1 MNIFKRFPPECS
13 GWIRLLEKHHN
24 SFFSKMDLDRSSREV
39 FKCDLSNFL
48 NIYILQRNV
57 EMFTFYARLC
67 TDQICSRV
75 DCEKSNDRIY
85 STLVSNKTPGIS
97 ASLKLWYLI
106 VSQLVLEIFKNFMK
120 NVTLKKVYFLSIRTF
135 SHFFKKCSHFHN
147 F

>member
-1 MNIFKRFPPECS
+1 MWFVKIFEYLYSPK
-13 GWIRLLEKHHN
+13 
-24 SFFSKMDLDRSSREV
+24 
-39 FKCDLSNFL
+39 
-48 NIYILQRNV
+48 NV

-120 NVTLKKVYFLSIRTF
+120 NFTLKKVYFLSIRTWF
-135 SHFFKKCSHFHN
+135 HAFPIFFQTARISTILKIWWWNWYDIPCMDGIWFPKHFM
-147 F
+147 